1 MALRSSDTAEMKDE
15 QHVTLQ
21 RDFAVSALRAGVRV
35 DGRAL
40 DASRLVKIV
49 LGPAH
54 GQAHVSIGNT
64 VALASATAEAVTPY
78 SDRPSEG
85 ILGIAVELSA
95 AASEPAALEFA
106 VHGAHPP
113 ADRLALALRG
123 NVERVIRDSRAV
135 DTEALC
141 IIAGKKVWAVSVD
154 VSIVDADG
162 NCIDAAHLAS
172 MAALLHARR
181 NDVSISGT
189 DIHIHPFSERE
200 PLPLP
205 VHHVPLTVTYA
216 LFAGSNDF
224 PDDIA
229 ALDPCLAEELAS
241 DGLITVAL
249 NAHGE
254 VCGLHKAGGLPIS
267 AKLVARC
274 AGVGVDRVAALTEIL
289 NRSLHDSSV
298 KHHPL
303 SAVRPVLVA
312 PEPTALLGK
321 SVNGGTKSNETT
333 SGNKSKDS
341 KMFEG
346 GASLWNAIPMSDTT
360 PPMAPNMEVHNS
372 TAMKDDTGDGAAADA
387 VAATVFRALDGHSRG
402 ASAQDLHGGKNKKQS
417 KVPTT
422 TPALSGKVSSSSD
435 SDKADSDS
443 DEDLLAAVI
452 SKPKGG
458 GAHRAQ
464 PRVKKHG

>member
-1 MALRSSDTAEMKDE
+1 MKE
-15 QHVTLQ
+15 ELHVTLQ
-21 RDFAVSALRAGVRV
+21 RDFALAALRAGVRV

-40 DASRLVKIV
+40 DASRQVKIV

-54 GQAHVSIGNT
+54 GQAHVSLGST
-64 VALASATAEAVTPY
+64 VALASTTVEAVTPY
-78 SDRPSEG
+78 PDRPAEG
-85 ILGIAVELSA
+85 TLAIAVELSA

-113 ADRLALALRG
+113 ADRVAMALRG

-154 VSIVDADG
+154 VSIVDAAG
-162 NCIDAAHLAS
+162 NCADAAHLAA

-189 DIHIHPFSERE
+189 DIYIHPFSERE

-216 LFAGSNDF
+216 LFAGSNEF
-224 PDDIA
+224 PEDIA

-241 DGLITVAL
+241 DGLVTVSL

-267 AKLVARC
+267 PKIVARC
-274 AGVGVDRVAALTEIL
+274 ASVGVDRVATLTEAL

-312 PEPTALLGK
+312 PEPTAMVPKPAHGGSLSK
-321 SVNGGTKSNETT
+321 SESPNGNGAGTKSAL
-333 SGNKSKDS
+333 
-341 KMFEG
+341 FEG
-346 GASLWNAIPMSDTT
+346 GASLWNAVPMSDTA
-360 PPMAPNMEVHNS
+360 PPSAP
-372 TAMKDDTGDGAAADA
+372 DDVGQAAANIKGANGDGAATEA
-387 VAATVFRALDGHSRG
+387 VVEDVFRALEGNPSTSDTQPSR
-402 ASAQDLHGGKNKKQS
+402 AKKNKKQARKPAES
-417 KVPTT
+417 K
-422 TPALSGKVSSSSD
+422 AIAKASSLSD
-435 SDKADSDS
+435 SDNSESNS
-443 DEDLLAAVI
+443 DEELLAAVI
-452 SKPKGG
+452 SKPRGG
-458 GAHRAQ
+458 GARRAK
-464 PRVKKHG
+464 PKVKKNG